1 MRAQHCRSS
10 TNENAGYLSGQG
22 YSGVWQVSFA
32 IRSAQYSG
40 ETNQAWL
47 YINGE
52 QIEESVHWTYYDGSG
67 GHVSTLSSRTLY
79 MRLEA
84 GDKISL
90 RTGKVGYGLHHIT
103 LCFQLAQVDYGPPM

>member
-52 QIEESVHWTYYDGSG
+52 QIEESYHFTYYGASEGWVESMGSR
-67 GHVSTLSSRTLY
+67 SLY
-79 MRLEA
+79 MRLES
-84 GDKISL
+84 GDTISL
-90 RTGKVGYGLHHIT
+90 RAGEIQFLADIT
-103 LCFQLAQVDYGPPM
+103 LCFNLAQFD